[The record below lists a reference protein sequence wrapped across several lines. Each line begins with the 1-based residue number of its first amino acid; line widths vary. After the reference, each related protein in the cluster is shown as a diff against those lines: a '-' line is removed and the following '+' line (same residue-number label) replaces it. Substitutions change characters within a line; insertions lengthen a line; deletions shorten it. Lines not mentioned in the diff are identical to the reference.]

1 MGAIVFYR
9 DKDFRSERDLWGA
22 HFRWL
27 HTFRSERDLW
37 GCSFAIVIKIPVMSG
52 ISGGAHFLWFHTF
65 RSAGDLWGC
74 PFSIVILI
82 MISVLSGISG
92 ICQPRYA

>member
-52 ISGGAHFLWFHTF
+52 ISGGAHFPFCGGSLGVPVFYRDINNDF
-65 RSAGDLWGC
+65 RSERDLWDL
-74 PFSIVILI
+74 PT
-82 MISVLSGISG
+82 
-92 ICQPRYA
+92 